1 MTEALYERYKDALR
15 RGHIAALKGRHAAAL
30 AAYADAASIAPDR
43 PLPHVSIGTTYLRV
57 ERPDAA
63 LHAFDAA
70 LARAPSDEQALA
82 GRADALVA
90 LGRRAEAA
98 ESLDRIADGLEAAGR
113 VADAC
118 DTARQALELAESR
131 ARRRHVTELVARLRE
146 AGPDEAATAALDRAL
161 HVLEGEARRPPR
173 RSATA
178 AGGEGGAS
186 SPEEG
191 QLASDRQPET
201 PVAVAVDPLELVAA
215 ADVAIEAGDPVT
227 GRARLLEAIGVH
239 RRLNQS
245 GAALDVAVRALALAP
260 LDTEVHL
267 ALVDLYVDRGWR
279 MLARDKLVLLARL
292 ARAGG
297 DEESAAAVGAA
308 AAARLPDDDAVR
320 AALG

>member
-1 MTEALYERYKDALR
+1 VTEALYERYKDALR
-15 RGHIAALKGRHAAAL
+15 RGHIAALRGRHAAAL

-43 PLPHVSIGTTYLRV
+43 PLPHVSIGTTYLRL
-57 ERPDAA
+57 ERPGDA
-63 LHAFDAA
+63 LDAFDAA

-90 LGRRAEAA
+90 LGRRADAA

-118 DTARQALELAESR
+118 DTARRALELAESR
-131 ARRRHVTELVARLRE
+131 ARRRHVTELVARLRD
-146 AGPDEAATAALDRAL
+146 AGPDEAASAALGRAL

-173 RSATA
+173 RSAIA
-178 AGGEGGAS
+178 ADGEGAS
-186 SPEEG
+186 PREDG
-191 QLASDRQPET
+191 RLRSDGEVEA
-201 PVAVAVDPLELVAA
+201 PVRVAVDPLELAAA
-215 ADVAIEAGDPVT
+215 ADLAIEAGDPVT
-227 GRARLLEAIGVH
+227 GRARLLEAIEVH

-245 GAALDVAVRALALAP
+245 SAALDVAGRALALAP

-267 ALVDLYVDRGWR
+267 ALVDLYLDRGWR

-297 DEESAAAVGAA
+297 DEQAAAAIGSA

>member
-1 MTEALYERYKDALR
+1 VTEALYERYKDALR
-15 RGHIAALKGRHAAAL
+15 RGHIAALRGRHAAAL

-43 PLPHVSIGTTYLRV
+43 PLPHVSIGTTYLRL
-57 ERPDAA
+57 ERPDEA
-63 LHAFDAA
+63 LVAFDAA
-70 LARAPSDEQALA
+70 LMRAPSDEQALD
-82 GRADALVA
+82 GRAGALVA

-118 DTARQALELAESR
+118 DTARRALELAESR

-146 AGPDEAATAALDRAL
+146 AGPDEVATAALGRAL
-161 HVLEGEARRPPR
+161 HVLEGDARRPPR

-178 AGGEGGAS
+178 AEREGDGS
-186 SPEEG
+186 SPVG
-191 QLASDRQPET
+191 SDVSSDREPET
-201 PVAVAVDPLELVAA
+201 RVPEAIDPLELVAA
-215 ADVAIEAGDPVT
+215 AELAIEAGDPVT
-227 GRARLLEAIGVH
+227 GRVRLLEAIEVH
-239 RRLNQS
+239 RRLSQS
-245 GAALDVAVRALALAP
+245 SAALDVAVRALALAP

-267 ALVDLYVDRGWR
+267 ALVDLYLDRGWR

-297 DEESAAAVGAA
+297 DEQAGAAIRSA
-308 AAARLPDDDAVR
+308 AAARLPDDDAIR